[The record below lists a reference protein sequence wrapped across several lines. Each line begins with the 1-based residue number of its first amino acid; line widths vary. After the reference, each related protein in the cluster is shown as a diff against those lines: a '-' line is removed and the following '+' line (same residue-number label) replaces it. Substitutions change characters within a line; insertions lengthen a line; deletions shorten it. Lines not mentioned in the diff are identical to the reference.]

1 MENFYITFHNEWKQ
15 WGKKFNWYTF
25 TFFHLSFENEPYT
38 GGVELMFMILG
49 LGFTARYNYDWENSK
64 VGMSI
69 KELDEKID
77 EILDDE
83 KTTK

>member
-15 WGKKFNWYTF
+15 WGKKFNWYTS
-25 TFFHLSFENEPYT
+25 TFFNLSLENEPYT
-38 GGVELMFMILG
+38 GGVEFMFMILG

-69 KELDEKID
+69 KELDEKIE